1 MSALRE
7 DVDRSVRR
15 RTGGRSA
22 AVRSAVLGAALAALE
37 EGSTALSLPDLA
49 ARAGVAPSS
58 LYRRWGSWEAVVV
71 DALLASSE
79 AAVPVPD
86 TGTLR
91 GDLLAYVGTV
101 AGHLASPR
109 GRALARAAVSSG
121 HHAGAHEVRRR
132 FWTTRFEL
140 ARVMFDRARERG
152 ELPASGADDLL
163 LLELLVAPLHFRAL
177 VTGDDARAALAER
190 VDLVLAAAGAGR

>member
-1 MSALRE
+1 MTAVP
-7 DVDRSVRR
+7 DAPVRR

-22 AVRSAVLGAALAALE
+22 AVRSAVLEAALAALE

-71 DALLASSE
+71 DALLASSD
-79 AAVPVPD
+79 AAIPVPD
-86 TGTLR
+86 TGSLR
-91 GDLLAYVGTV
+91 DDLLAYVGTV

-109 GRALARAAVSSG
+109 GRALARAAVASG
-121 HHAGAHEVRRR
+121 DRAGADPVRQR
-132 FWTTRFEL
+132 FWTARFEL
-140 ARVMFDRARERG
+140 ARVMFDRARDRG
-152 ELPASGADDLL
+152 ELPASRVDDDLL

-177 VTGDDARAALAER
+177 VTGEDARAALAAR
-190 VDLVLAAAGAGR
+190 VDLVLSAAGAGR